1 MLDYAL
7 NFYNNY
13 TVIFYIL
20 LIITVI
26 LEWPITILT
35 LSLLSTSLWFS
46 FIFVYIFAIIWE
58 LFWDILHYILWR
70 FFKQNTFRE
79 KNFKLLE
86 KIEEKLK
93 NHSLLDKLIVIKYTP
108 PITSIWL
115 IYLWYHK
122 VKFKDFL
129 KNIIIF
135 SLINW
140 FIITFIWF
148 YFWKYFINKDE
159 FNYLIM
165 WLLFSFLLLYFLI
178 KIVGSYIVKKILNDK

>member
-35 LSLLSTSLWFS
+35 LSLLSTTFWFS

-70 FFKQNTFRE
+70 FFKQNIFKN

-86 KIEEKLK
+86 KTEEKLK
-93 NHSLLDKLIVIKYTP
+93 NHSIFDKLIVIKYTP

-115 IYLWYHK
+115 IYLWYQK
-122 VKFKDFL
+122 VDFKSFL
-129 KNIIIF
+129 KNIVIF
-135 SLINW
+135 SIINW
-140 FIITFIWF
+140 FLITFIWF
-148 YFWKYFINKDE
+148 YFWKYFVNKED
-159 FNYLIM
+159 FKYLII

-178 KIVGSYIVKKILNDK
+178 KIVSSYFIKKVLNDK

>member
-7 NFYNNY
+7 HFYNNY

-35 LSLLSTSLWFS
+35 LSLLSTTFWFS

-70 FFKQNTFRE
+70 FFKQNIFKN
-79 KNFKLLE
+79 KNFEILE
-86 KIEEKLK
+86 RTEEKLK
-93 NHSLLDKLIVIKYTP
+93 NHSLFDKLIVIKYTP

-115 IYLWYHK
+115 IYLWYNK
-122 VKFKDFL
+122 VDFKKFL
-129 KNIIIF
+129 KNIVIF
-135 SLINW
+135 SFLNW
-140 FIITFIWF
+140 FLITFIWF
-148 YFWKYFINKDE
+148 YFWKYFVNKDD
-159 FNYLIM
+159 FKYLII

-178 KIVGSYIVKKILNDK
+178 KIISSYFIKKVLNDK